1 MHRSWFRTK
10 LAEKKT
16 EVATKVKSNVTAR
29 AKALIPQKLTE
40 SAPRDNC
47 MVCGKK
53 LKPHSVA
60 NGDGRVCS
68 PACAH
73 AWVKGL

>member
-10 LAEKKT
+10 LAEKKN
-16 EVATKVKSNVTAR
+16 EVTTKVKSSVTAR

-40 SAPRDNC
+40 TGPRDNC

-53 LKPHSVA
+53 LKPQAAAS
-60 NGDGRVCS
+60 GDGRVCS